1 MNELPSFSDFFA
13 SWELF
18 SGAVWSSVLVG
29 MTLGLLGVYIV
40 LGRMVFLTA
49 ALSQVAGLGV
59 AFSYFLIAT
68 GGGFFAWLSP
78 ELGGIAF
85 VFMCLLLAFRLN
97 EQDRVDRDAMLGM
110 LFVAGSAGTL
120 IIGGM
125 IPQEM
130 TDIQS
135 LLFGSAVAVLPEDLL
150 AILVVV
156 TGVLILQFFCWRGFV
171 EIIYDPVT
179 ALVQRLP
186 TRRLRWGLLGSLAMM
201 IAMSTHTLGALPTFS
216 FTILPAMF
224 AVKWAS
230 NVFRAML
237 LAALVGA
244 VMGFG
249 GYFLAFRYSF
259 PVGASQTALGLLL
272 VWFGSFLRFGLM
284 KLFPPAASETQ
295 QAADSA
301 GQGHHHHHHPHG
313 STDDSRS
320 ETS

>member
-1 MNELPSFSDFFA
+1 MNELPGFGDFFA
-13 SWELF
+13 AWELF

-59 AFSYFLIAT
+59 AFSYLLVAT
-68 GGGFFAWLSP
+68 GGGLFTWLSP
-78 ELGGIAF
+78 ELGGITF
-85 VFMCLLLAFRLN
+85 VFICLLLAFRLD
-97 EQDRVDRDAMLGM
+97 EQDRAGRDAMLGM

-120 IIGGM
+120 MIGGM
-125 IPQEM
+125 IPQQM

-150 AILVVV
+150 AIIVVV
-156 TGVLILQFFCWRGFV
+156 SVVLLLQFACWRGFV

-179 ALVQRLP
+179 AFVQRLP
-186 TRRLRWGLLGSLAMM
+186 TKRLRGLLLGSLAMM
-201 IAMSTHTLGALPTFS
+201 IAMSTHNLGALPTFA

-230 NVFRAML
+230 NVFRAMV
-237 LAALVGA
+237 LAALIGS

-249 GYFLAFRYSF
+249 GYFLAFRYGY
-259 PVGASQTALGLLL
+259 PVGASQTVLGIFL
-272 VWFGSFLRFGLM
+272 VWTGGIARFALT
-284 KLFPPAASETQ
+284 KLFSGSASAPPTAPQE
-295 QAADSA
+295 
-301 GQGHHHHHHPHG
+301 GHHHHHGTHTHQG
-313 STDDSRS
+313 DSRS
-320 ETS
+320 EPQ